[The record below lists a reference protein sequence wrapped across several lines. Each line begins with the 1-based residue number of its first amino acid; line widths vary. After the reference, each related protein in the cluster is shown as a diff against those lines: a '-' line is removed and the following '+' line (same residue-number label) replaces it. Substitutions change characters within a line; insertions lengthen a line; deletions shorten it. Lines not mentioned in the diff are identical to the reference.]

1 MSGAPAKAKATFG
14 FPLRSGKTWLAF
26 VGANLLALSV
36 TSMGVFMKMTKTE
49 LHPYFPLAT
58 PIPTVFADAT
68 QRQMMA
74 GWSGE
79 LFSMAV
85 VCLGCAWSFKD
96 DERANILIAK
106 WWGRSFG
113 LQLCRYWVKP
123 FLDDMDVSIWKPQWL
138 AFFWVYFG
146 AFLWVWSEF
155 LLRPPA
161 PPKQPEVSPSASF
174 DFSSYWTTPPKPASP
189 PKKKMSI
196 KNLIPGVGKKS
207 DKKVK

>member
-1 MSGAPAKAKATFG
+1 MFGTLAKFKAMR
-14 FPLRSGKTWLAF
+14 FPLRSGKTWLTF
-26 VGANLLALSV
+26 VGAILLALSV
-36 TSMGVFMKMTKTE
+36 TSMGVFMKLSGAE

-79 LFSMAV
+79 LFSMGV
-85 VCLGCAWSFKD
+85 VCLGCAWSFRD
-96 DERANILIAK
+96 DERASDQIAK
-106 WWGRSFG
+106 WWGRGLG

-123 FLDDMDVSIWKPQWL
+123 FLDDMDVSVWKPQWL
-138 AFFWVYFG
+138 VFFWVFFG
-146 AFLWVWSEF
+146 FLWVWSEY

-174 DFSSYWTTPPKPASP
+174 DFSSYFTAPPKQSSPP
-189 PKKKMSI
+189 PKKKMSL
-196 KNLIPGVGKKS
+196 KNLIPGGGKKS